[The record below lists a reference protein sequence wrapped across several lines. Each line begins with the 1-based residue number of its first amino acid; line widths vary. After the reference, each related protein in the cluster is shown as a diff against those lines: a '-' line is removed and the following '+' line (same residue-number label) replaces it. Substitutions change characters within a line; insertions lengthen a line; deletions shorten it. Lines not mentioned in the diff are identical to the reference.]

1 MLFGKKKEKE
11 QRSVLEEEQMQSPF
25 RTIIKN
31 LLENKLAMGGLIVFV
46 SIFAMCFILPIWFH
60 QDLNYQDP
68 TQKNIAPGFSFLSVP
83 SDLKDNAEV
92 IEFGPTY
99 GVGVDKDGYVYEWGQ
114 LTKNLKKIPAD
125 MGKVVDIAVG
135 QDHVLAI
142 NDKGN
147 LYTWGFN
154 RMGLNVSAGT
164 ERQKN
169 CRH

>member
-68 TQKNIAPGFSFLSVP
+68 TSEKYRTWIFIPFGSVRFKRQCR
-83 SDLKDNAEV
+83 SD
-92 IEFGPTY
+92 
-99 GVGVDKDGYVYEWGQ
+99 
-114 LTKNLKKIPAD
+114 
-125 MGKVVDIAVG
+125 
-135 QDHVLAI
+135 
-142 NDKGN
+142 
-147 LYTWGFN
+147 
-154 RMGLNVSAGT
+154 
-164 ERQKN
+164 
-169 CRH
+169 

>member
-68 TQKNIAPGFSFLSVP
+68 TQKYRTGIFISFGSVRFKRQCR
-83 SDLKDNAEV
+83 SD
-92 IEFGPTY
+92 
-99 GVGVDKDGYVYEWGQ
+99 
-114 LTKNLKKIPAD
+114 
-125 MGKVVDIAVG
+125 
-135 QDHVLAI
+135 
-142 NDKGN
+142 
-147 LYTWGFN
+147 
-154 RMGLNVSAGT
+154 
-164 ERQKN
+164 
-169 CRH
+169 

>member
-99 GVGVDKDGYVYEWGQ
+99 GVGVRR
-114 LTKNLKKIPAD
+114 LRL
-125 MGKVVDIAVG
+125 
-135 QDHVLAI
+135 
-142 NDKGN
+142 
-147 LYTWGFN
+147 
-154 RMGLNVSAGT
+154 
-164 ERQKN
+164 
-169 CRH
+169 